1 MKKIIILS
9 ALVTLFMAITGA
21 TSNLFAEAARE
32 NYKLYCAQCHGVK
45 GNGAGINKADMS
57 VAPRNHTS
65 SVEMSRLKDS
75 DIYDAI
81 SQGGTAVGKSNL
93 MPPWNGVMTDT
104 EIKEMVAYLR
114 ELCNCKNQ

>member
-1 MKKIIILS
+1 MKRKIIISTLLIMFL
-9 ALVTLFMAITGA
+9 ALTGMVP
-21 TSNLFAEAARE
+21 NLFAEAAKE

-65 SVEMSRLKDS
+65 TAEMSRLKDS

-81 SQGGTAVGKSNL
+81 ASGGTAVGKSTL
-93 MPPWNGVMTDT
+93 MPPWSGVMTDT

-114 ELCNCKNQ
+114 ELCNCKNE

>member
-1 MKKIIILS
+1 MNRKIIIS
-9 ALVTLFMAITGA
+9 AVVTIFFVLTVMAP
-21 TSNLFAEAARE
+21 NLFAEAAKD
-32 NYKLYCAQCHGVK
+32 NYKLYCAQCHGVR

-65 SVEMSRLKDS
+65 TAEMSRLKDS

-81 SQGGTAVGKSNL
+81 ASGGTAVGKSTL
-93 MPPWNGVMTDT
+93 MPPWSGVMTDT

-114 ELCNCKNQ
+114 ELCNCKNE